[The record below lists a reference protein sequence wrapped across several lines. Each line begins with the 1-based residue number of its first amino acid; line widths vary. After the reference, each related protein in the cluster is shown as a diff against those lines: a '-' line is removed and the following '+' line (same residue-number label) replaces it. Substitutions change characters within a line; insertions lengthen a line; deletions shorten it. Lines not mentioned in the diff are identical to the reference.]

1 MHCETMRQRK
11 DLILCCR
18 LSPVKG
24 LSLTTSTPFS
34 ICLRVRV
41 TASTIWMLSSSD
53 VQSSLKGGGSTLW
66 STYISISGVTMLQM
80 AILRGRLSAEQCLV
94 ATLLLMQSLLLK
106 HAGYTLD
113 VSIDALYRST

>member
-1 MHCETMRQRK
+1 
-11 DLILCCR
+11 
-18 LSPVKG
+18 
-24 LSLTTSTPFS
+24 
-34 ICLRVRV
+34 
-41 TASTIWMLSSSD
+41 
-53 VQSSLKGGGSTLW
+53 
-66 STYISISGVTMLQM
+66 MLQM